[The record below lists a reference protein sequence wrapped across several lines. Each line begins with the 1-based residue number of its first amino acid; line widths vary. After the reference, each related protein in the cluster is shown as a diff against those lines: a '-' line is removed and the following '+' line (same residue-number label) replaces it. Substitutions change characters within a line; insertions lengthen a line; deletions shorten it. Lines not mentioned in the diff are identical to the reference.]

1 MLVNGNRCDDRGSSE
16 RCEWACSSATL
27 LLSKGYRLRTWGRSI
42 CLDVIVSRLGP
53 NKVERLGEV
62 AVEIRLRLGL
72 VAEEVSGVG
81 IGGVWIE

>member
-1 MLVNGNRCDDRGSSE
+1 M
-16 RCEWACSSATL
+16 
-27 LLSKGYRLRTWGRSI
+27 
-42 CLDVIVSRLGP
+42 SRLGP